1 MGVLCMRR
9 TVAVESRELRR
20 GPPSG
25 AGMASSTSAA
35 EEGGSREGGEEVEE
49 EEQGVKFSSR
59 IRHRTMDHPL
69 KLVL

>member
-35 EEGGSREGGEEVEE
+35 KEGGGEEEE
-49 EEQGVKFSSR
+49 GVKFSSR